1 MELKSARSPIVQL
14 VSLWIGPLAAATD
27 LMLSYSLVQ
36 HACSTGHH
44 YVLHAITIVCFLIAL
59 SGAPLAWKEYQTVR
73 NSDDEGGTSINRTYF
88 LSIMGLASSI
98 GFAVVIVALAV
109 PRFILSPCQ

>member
-1 MELKSARSPIVQL
+1 MESKTARSPIVQL
-14 VSLWIGPLAAATD
+14 VSLWIGPLAAAAD

-73 NSDDEGGTSINRTYF
+73 NSDDEGGSAINRTYF
-88 LSIMGLASSI
+88 LAVMGMASSI

>member
-1 MELKSARSPIVQL
+1 MDPKTAKSPLIEL

-27 LMLSYSLVQ
+27 EVLSYSLVQ

-59 SGAPLAWKEYQTVR
+59 SGAPLAWREYQAVR
-73 NSDDEGGTSINRTYF
+73 NSDDEGGTPTNRSYF
-88 LSIMGLASSI
+88 LSILGMASSI
-98 GFAVVIVALAV
+98 GFALVIVALAV
-109 PRFILSPCQ
+109 PRWVLSPCQ